1 MITKN
6 ENGFGWGSLL
16 LAVLFFIAGWTA
28 LNNPLT
34 TLIALGLMYGITAI
48 VQRVSVLMYYFELK
62 KVLPGNPWYLILIG
76 VLDLLVGLYLVF
88 NPAVSVTFLPMLFV
102 FWFLIDSIMNIF
114 LAFRLKDSQRS
125 WFWVRLTLGI
135 LGVVIGF
142 ALAGNLLAAIISVTY
157 LIAFYFFTG
166 AIITESVFSMHG
178 LGFLAVRSVT
188 DMDLPTIVA
197 MVMIVSAF
205 VVIANMIVD
214 VLYGFIDPRV
224 KVA

>member
-1 MITKN
+1 MDLVG
-6 ENGFGWGSLL
+6 ESAVGS
-16 LAVLFFIAGWTA
+16 AVLYCRLDRPQQSADHFDC
-28 LNNPLT
+28 
-34 TLIALGLMYGITAI
+34 YGAYVWDYCHRTG
-48 VQRVSVLMYYFELK
+48 VSVLMYYFELK
-62 KVLPGNPWYLILIG
+62 KVLPGYPWYLILIG

-102 FWFLIDSIMNIF
+102 IWFLIDSIMNIF

-166 AIITESVFSMHG
+166 AIIK
-178 LGFLAVRSVT
+178 LI
-188 DMDLPTIVA
+188 D
-197 MVMIVSAF
+197 AF
-205 VVIANMIVD
+205 V
-214 VLYGFIDPRV
+214 
-224 KVA
+224 